1 MRVMIIRWSRRT
13 LTTSFVVW
21 QKKAASMKEQRYAKE
36 RTRRV
41 AERALRHALL
51 RKQSRAFQKWL
62 SFVDARIEKKRSML
76 TLLLRRYKET
86 CARGLASVVSRRF
99 GRWKSM
105 IVQARM
111 FEMNAAVKSSTAA
124 VKRNMLGRL
133 LRSTFVFLSIFSFFS
148 LFFSPN
154 FFLAHG

>member
-1 MRVMIIRWSRRT
+1 MRVMIIRWSRKT

-21 QKKAASMKEQRYAKE
+21 QEMAASTKEKRCAQE

-41 AERALRHALL
+41 AERALRHASL

-76 TLLLRRYKET
+76 TLLLRRCKET

-105 IVQARM
+105 TVQARM
-111 FEMNAAVKSSTAA
+111 YEMDAAVKRSTAT

-133 LRSTFVFLSIFSFFS
+133 LRSKFFFFLSFLFFP
-148 LFFSPN
+148 FFSPN
-154 FFLAHG
+154 FFL